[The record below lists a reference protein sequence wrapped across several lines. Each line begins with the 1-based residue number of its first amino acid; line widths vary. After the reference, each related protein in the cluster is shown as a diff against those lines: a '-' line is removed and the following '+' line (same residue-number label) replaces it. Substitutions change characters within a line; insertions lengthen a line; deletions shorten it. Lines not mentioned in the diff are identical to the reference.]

1 MHHYA
6 KRVIAPFELRV
17 KWRHFQIH
25 GMRPVTGGLGEK
37 NKISNFADEI
47 VTNKRVNKIYFSI
60 ISHHHHHRK
69 ENKKYFP
76 SRTSVATHRR
86 RREKEKEKFGNV
98 DRENVIQLVTQVE
111 SSDPKVR

>member
-1 MHHYA
+1 M
-6 KRVIAPFELRV
+6 APFSNSRNA
-17 KWRHFQIH
+17 
-25 GMRPVTGGLGEK
+25 TGGPVDLER
-37 NKISNFADEI
+37 KIKSNFADEI

>member
-76 SRTSVATHRR
+76 SRTSVAIHTDDEGRKKKKNSGMST
-86 RREKEKEKFGNV
+86 EKM
-98 DRENVIQLVTQVE
+98 
-111 SSDPKVR
+111 